1 MVISPSSHGVTID
14 FAFDA
19 GRRWKERQMARVRKL
34 TLSSLLVVVVL
45 LMGAAPALASNVC
58 PVTGGP
64 NDPTIKSTPA
74 EVPDKSGNPAHG
86 EDPTNPQ
93 PGDAFW
99 N

>member
-1 MVISPSSHGVTID
+1 MV
-14 FAFDA
+14 
-19 GRRWKERQMARVRKL
+19 RVRKL

-45 LMGAAPALASNVC
+45 LTGAAPALASTSNVC

-64 NDPTIKSTPA
+64 DNATIKSTPA

-86 EDPTNPQ
+86 EDPSNAQ

>member
-1 MVISPSSHGVTID
+1 MD
-14 FAFDA
+14 
-19 GRRWKERQMARVRKL
+19 RVRRIV
-34 TLSSLLVVVVL
+34 LSSLLVVVLLLAGAVPVL
-45 LMGAAPALASNVC
+45 GSNVC

-64 NDPTIKSTPA
+64 NDPTIKGTPA

-86 EDPTNPQ
+86 GFPPDINPQ

>member
-1 MVISPSSHGVTID
+1 MV
-14 FAFDA
+14 
-19 GRRWKERQMARVRKL
+19 RVRKL

-45 LMGAAPALASNVC
+45 LTGAAPALASTSNVC

-64 NDPTIKSTPA
+64 DNATNDEFFAPKEGLIKSTPA

-86 EDPTNPQ
+86 GEDPSNAQ

>member
-1 MVISPSSHGVTID
+1 VVRI
-14 FAFDA
+14 
-19 GRRWKERQMARVRKL
+19 RKL
-34 TLSSLLVVVVL
+34 FLSSMLVVVVL
-45 LMGAAPALASNVC
+45 LMGAAPVFASNVC

-64 NDPTIKSTPA
+64 NDPTIKATPA

-86 EDPTNPQ
+86 EDPSNPR

>member
-1 MVISPSSHGVTID
+1 MPRI
-14 FAFDA
+14 
-19 GRRWKERQMARVRKL
+19 R
-34 TLSSLLVVVVL
+34 TLVMSSLLVIATL
-45 LMGAAPALASNVC
+45 LISAAPTLASNVC

-74 EVPDKSGNPAHG
+74 EVPDKGSNPAHG
-86 EDPTNPQ
+86 EDPNNPR

>member
-1 MVISPSSHGVTID
+1 MLRL
-14 FAFDA
+14 
-19 GRRWKERQMARVRKL
+19 RRLAV
-34 TLSSLLVVVVL
+34 SSLLVIGVL
-45 LMGAAPALASNVC
+45 LVSAAPALASNVC

-64 NDPTIKSTPA
+64 DSATIKTTPA

-86 EDPTNPQ
+86 EDPNSPQ

>member
-1 MVISPSSHGVTID
+1 M
-14 FAFDA
+14 
-19 GRRWKERQMARVRKL
+19 
-34 TLSSLLVVVVL
+34 VVL
-45 LMGAAPALASNVC
+45 MVLLADAAPALASNVC

-64 NDPTIKSTPA
+64 NDPQIKGTPA

-86 EDPTNPQ
+86 DDPSDPQ

>member
-1 MVISPSSHGVTID
+1 MSRI
-14 FAFDA
+14 
-19 GRRWKERQMARVRKL
+19 RRFVF
-34 TLSSLLVVVVL
+34 SSLLVGVL
-45 LMGAAPALASNVC
+45 LVGGAAPAFASNVC

-64 NDPTIKSTPA
+64 SDPTIMGTPA

-86 EDPTNPQ
+86 ADPGDPQ

>member
-1 MVISPSSHGVTID
+1 MI
-14 FAFDA
+14 
-19 GRRWKERQMARVRKL
+19 RVRKL
-34 TLSSLLVVVVL
+34 AMSSLLVVVAL
-45 LMGAAPALASNVC
+45 LISAAPTLASNVC

-74 EVPDKSGNPAHG
+74 EVPDMGSNPAHG
-86 EDPTNPQ
+86 EDPSNPH

>member
-1 MVISPSSHGVTID
+1 M
-14 FAFDA
+14 
-19 GRRWKERQMARVRKL
+19 KL
-34 TLSSLLVVVVL
+34 LRTGALSLLLLVVL
-45 LMGAAPALASNVC
+45 LVGSAAPVLASNVC

-74 EVPDKSGNPAHG
+74 EVPDKSSNPAHG
-86 EDPTNPQ
+86 EDPANPG

>member
-1 MVISPSSHGVTID
+1 MN
-14 FAFDA
+14 
-19 GRRWKERQMARVRKL
+19 WLRKL
-34 TLSSLLVVVVL
+34 VFSMLFVSALLLSSAV
-45 LMGAAPALASNVC
+45 PAFASNVC

-86 EDPTNPQ
+86 EQDDSGTPVDPQ

>member
-1 MVISPSSHGVTID
+1 
-14 FAFDA
+14 
-19 GRRWKERQMARVRKL
+19 
-34 TLSSLLVVVVL
+34 
-45 LMGAAPALASNVC
+45 
-58 PVTGGP
+58 VTGGP

-74 EVPDKSGNPAHG
+74 EVPHTSGNFAHG